1 MELPEY
7 TGDMTRK
14 LFYEDS
20 HRKEFEARVLFCA
33 ACKEDGGFWTVLDQT
48 CFFPEGGG
56 QYADTGYLG
65 EVQVLDARERDG
77 VVYHRTEAP
86 LEPGDLVCGRIDW
99 AERFEKM
106 QQHTGEHIVSGLVHS
121 RFGYNNVGF
130 HLGSDYC
137 TMDFDGPITPEELRQ
152 IEWEA
157 NRAVVSDL
165 EILVQYPSKEELEQ
179 MEYRSKIEI
188 EGQVR
193 IVSVPGYDV
202 CACCAPHVKRTGEI
216 GLIKLVNRMNYK
228 GGERITMLC
237 GFRALRDYELKLA
250 GAKEIGALLCEKEN
264 QIAGAVKRQKEELE
278 KQKYENGKLVHQIL
292 AYRAKEIQIESPV
305 TAVFDGSLAGDAPRE
320 LMNLLLDR
328 GADICAVFA
337 GTEEDGYRYVIG
349 SRQADVRPLG
359 KAMNSRFEGRGG
371 GKPGMIQ
378 GTLAGG
384 QDEIRAFAEHFIKEN
399 REE

>member
-1 MELPEY
+1 M
-7 TGDMTRK
+7 
-14 LFYEDS
+14 
-20 HRKEFEARVLFCA
+20 KEFEARVLSCE
-33 ACKEDGGFWTVLDQT
+33 ACEEGGGFWTVLDQT

-65 EVQVLDARERDG
+65 ETKVVDARERDG
-77 VVYHRTEAP
+77 IVYHRTEAP
-86 LEPGDLVCGRIDW
+86 LEPGELVRGRIDW
-99 AERFEKM
+99 EERFEKM

-137 TMDFDGPITPEELRQ
+137 TMDFDGPISPEELRE

-157 NRAVVSDL
+157 NRAVALDL
-165 EILVQYPSKEELEQ
+165 EVIVQYPSKEELGH

-202 CACCAPHVKRTGEI
+202 CACCAPHVDRTGEI

-237 GFRALRDYELKLA
+237 GFRALRDYDSKLTA
-250 GAKEIGALLCEKEN
+250 AREIGALLCEKED
-264 QIAGAVKRQKEELE
+264 QIAGAVRRQKEELE
-278 KQKYENGKLVHQIL
+278 KQKYENGRLMHQLLVF
-292 AYRAKEIQIESPV
+292 RAKEIPV
-305 TAVFDGSLAGDAPRE
+305 EGSMTAVFTDDIRGDAPRE
-320 LMNLLLDR
+320 LMNLLLER
-328 GADICAVFA
+328 GAFICGVFA
-337 GTEEDGYRYVIG
+337 AAGDGGWRYVIG

-359 KAMNSRFEGRGG
+359 KALNSRFEGRGG
-371 GKPGMIQ
+371 GKPGMVQ
-378 GTLAGG
+378 GTLTGSGA
-384 QDEIRAFAEHFIKEN
+384 DIRAAAEGFIKGSGTEKGT
-399 REE
+399 E

>member
-1 MELPEY
+1 M
-7 TGDMTRK
+7 
-14 LFYEDS
+14 
-20 HRKEFEARVLFCA
+20 KEFEARVLSCE
-33 ACKEDGGFWTVLDQT
+33 ACEEGGGFWTVLDQT

-65 EVQVLDARERDG
+65 ETKVVDARERDG
-77 VVYHRTEAP
+77 IVYHRTEAP
-86 LEPGDLVCGRIDW
+86 LEPGELVRGRIDW
-99 AERFEKM
+99 EERFEKM

-137 TMDFDGPITPEELRQ
+137 TMDFDGPISPEELRE

-157 NRAVVSDL
+157 NRAVALDL
-165 EILVQYPSKEELEQ
+165 EVIVQYPSKEELGH

-202 CACCAPHVKRTGEI
+202 CACCAPHVDRTGEI

-237 GFRALRDYELKLA
+237 GFRALRDYDSKLTA
-250 GAKEIGALLCEKEN
+250 AREIGALLCEKED
-264 QIAGAVKRQKEELE
+264 QIAGAVRRQKEELE
-278 KQKYENGKLVHQIL
+278 KQKYENGRLMHQLLVF
-292 AYRAKEIQIESPV
+292 RAKEIPV
-305 TAVFDGSLAGDAPRE
+305 EGSMTAVFTDDIRGDVPRE
-320 LMNLLLDR
+320 LMNLLLER
-328 GADICAVFA
+328 GAFICGVFA
-337 GTEEDGYRYVIG
+337 AAGDGGWRYVIG

-359 KAMNSRFEGRGG
+359 KALNSRFEGRGG
-371 GKPGMIQ
+371 GKPGMVQ
-378 GTLAGG
+378 GTLTGSEA
-384 QDEIRAFAEHFIKEN
+384 DIREAAEGFIKGSGTEKGT
-399 REE
+399 E